1 MSERSLPF
9 SVKQWCLYLRSPQTF
24 CKGSRVTEGEVDH
37 YSDQREF
44 AEIQSDQGQDK
55 LGLFHCG
62 RADRLRLP
70 MCPLGPPPM
79 LSLGSL
85 QAALRWAAR
94 PLGPE
99 GNKNPQSQC

>member
-1 MSERSLPF
+1 MVTLPKVPSDF
-9 SVKQWCLYLRSPQTF
+9 LQRVK
-24 CKGSRVTEGEVDH
+24 GN
-37 YSDQREF
+37 QRERLITTVIRGSLQRSRQVKDRTSWDCS
-44 AEIQSDQGQDK
+44 AVVGQTGSDFQ
-55 LGLFHCG
+55 C
-62 RADRLRLP
+62 
-70 MCPLGPPPM
+70 CPLGLPPV